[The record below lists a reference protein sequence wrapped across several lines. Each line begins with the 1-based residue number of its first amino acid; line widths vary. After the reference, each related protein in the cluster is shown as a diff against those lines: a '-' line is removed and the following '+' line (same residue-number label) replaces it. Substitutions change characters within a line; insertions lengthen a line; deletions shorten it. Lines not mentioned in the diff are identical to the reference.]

1 MEHNNNFA
9 RMIADYEE
17 RRKSLL
23 ADGYRQRHET
33 ILEYGAVCRLHHMA
47 NGNDIVL
54 TALRD
59 TLTQKT
65 NGVIT
70 HQKSYDDGDTLY
82 QH

>member
-1 MEHNNNFA
+1 
-9 RMIADYEE
+9 MIADYEE

-33 ILEYGAVCRLHHMA
+33 ILDYGAVCRLHHMA

-54 TALRD
+54 TAVHY

-70 HQKSYDDGDTLY
+70 HQQTYDDGDEMHQY
-82 QH
+82 